1 MDFTCYSSTRQLVLL
16 YVLDNIELRKRSVY
30 LQDIIKMGKINH
42 VWDKVL
48 QKFLSS
54 PYKVAPRFV
63 FSLN

>member
-1 MDFTCYSSTRQLVLL
+1 MLL